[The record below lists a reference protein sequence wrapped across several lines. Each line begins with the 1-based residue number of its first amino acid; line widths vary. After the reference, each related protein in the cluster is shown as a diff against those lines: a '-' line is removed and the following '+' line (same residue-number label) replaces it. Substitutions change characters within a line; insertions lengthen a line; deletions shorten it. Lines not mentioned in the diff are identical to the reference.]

1 MEQQAEQ
8 QAASIMLAIEAG
20 EGLTS
25 RRLAQDL
32 TELVEDLAER
42 LSVRGVVPGHIKA
55 MVEEEGEFAVFNC
68 TMVGRTRTGF
78 SRGWEEYSPRRPV
91 LRISAIMVGLPEGI
105 AEEALDEAVSDS
117 ALNFKRIQ
125 SGSS

>member
-1 MEQQAEQ
+1 MEREAEQ
-8 QAASIMLAIEAG
+8 QAVSLTLAIEAG

-25 RRLAQDL
+25 HRLAQDL

-55 MVEEEGEFAVFNC
+55 MVEEEEEGEFAVFNC

-78 SRGWEEYSPRRPV
+78 SKGWEEYSPRRPV
-91 LRISAIMVGLPEGI
+91 LRISAIVVGLPEGR
-105 AEEALDEAVSDS
+105 AGEALDEAVSDS
-117 ALNFKRIQ
+117 ALDFRRL
-125 SGSS
+125 